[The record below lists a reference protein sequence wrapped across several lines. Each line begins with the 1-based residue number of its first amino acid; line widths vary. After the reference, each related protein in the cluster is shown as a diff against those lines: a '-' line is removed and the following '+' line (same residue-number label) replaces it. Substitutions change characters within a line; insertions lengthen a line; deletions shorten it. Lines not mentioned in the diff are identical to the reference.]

1 MKVGIT
7 CSVLTFK
14 TITKR
19 QFVVKDVP
27 VNFDFL
33 LTGLKINLLSNHIY
47 KQDF

>member
-19 QFVVKDVP
+19 QFVVKDSLNRAQNQFV
-27 VNFDFL
+27 VESYL
-33 LTGLKINLLSNHIY
+33 
-47 KQDF
+47 

>member
-1 MKVGIT
+1 MKVRIT

-19 QFVVKDVP
+19 QFVVKD

>member
-19 QFVVKDVP
+19 QFVVKDV
-27 VNFDFL
+27 NFDFL
-33 LTGLKINLLSNHIY
+33 LTGLKINLLSKHIY